1 MTDRERLDQLEIL
14 LAELLQKQDRN
25 SEEVAN
31 IKADIADLSA
41 KIVRME
47 NKQDSLSSGVSQLT
61 KLMIRQSENITFL
74 LNENISLKEDLKELP
89 LMKEQ
94 LKDLPFIK
102 EQLKEIQLKELPLMK
117 EQLKDLPLIKEQLN
131 DLQLKEIP
139 LIKEELLSIKET
151 LVNILIILNK

>member
-1 MTDRERLDQLEIL
+1 MDQLEIL

-31 IKADIADLSA
+31 IKADIADLSV
-41 KIVRME
+41 KVMRLE

-74 LNENISLKEDLKELP
+74 LNESVSIREDLKELP
-89 LMKEQ
+89 LLKEQ
-94 LKDLPFIK
+94 LKDLPLIK
-102 EQLKEIQLKELPLMK
+102 EQLNEIQLKE
-117 EQLKDLPLIKEQLN
+117 QPLIKEQLN

-139 LIKEELLSIKET
+139 LIKRELLSIKET
-151 LVNILIILNK
+151 